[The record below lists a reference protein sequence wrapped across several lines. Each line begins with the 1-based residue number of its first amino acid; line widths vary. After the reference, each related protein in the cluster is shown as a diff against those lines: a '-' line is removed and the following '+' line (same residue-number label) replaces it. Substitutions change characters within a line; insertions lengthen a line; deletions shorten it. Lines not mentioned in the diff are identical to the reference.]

1 MLRSCFDSPPYQAIS
16 CRAGFLWAAAP
27 SPNWLCPLH
36 CTTPVCSPWS
46 RNRCRI
52 GLINHSWSALAWR
65 AIWVLQAYGVIP
77 WGTKRK
83 EGRFV
88 VALVLD
94 ETCLWSLKLP
104 SLFRAQPIWTGSIHP
119 LGSLSPPPTFSNS
132 PELTWCTLLA
142 WREREDDLRR
152 NKSYLGLQQGHGQIF
167 DHEFMAEQQNSD

>member
-1 MLRSCFDSPPYQAIS
+1 MHIFVHTVNAQILLTWGLIWSGAFKGVTLKRSQMQMLRSCFDSPPYQAIS

-77 WGTKRK
+77 WGNKTQGRK
-83 EGRFV
+83 ICCS
-88 VALVLD
+88 
-94 ETCLWSLKLP
+94 TCSGWNLSLKLEIALLVSSSTHLDWFHP
-104 SLFRAQPIWTGSIHP
+104 SPGL
-119 LGSLSPPPTFSNS
+119 LVPTTH
-132 PELTWCTLLA
+132 L
-142 WREREDDLRR
+142 
-152 NKSYLGLQQGHGQIF
+152 
-167 DHEFMAEQQNSD
+167 